1 MRLAVISDIHS
12 NLPALEAVLADI
24 AGRGVDATINLGDCV
39 AGPLWPAETMARLK
53 AEAMPTVRGN
63 HDRWLY
69 DRAPE
74 RLPPVDRFAL
84 TQLSAAELL
93 ELYEL
98 PATIELSAEVL
109 GVHGTPGDD
118 STYLTEETVNNR
130 MIPAMSALISER
142 LGGEMRR
149 AVVLC
154 GHSHRQSV
162 TQVPGGPMI
171 LNPGTVG
178 CPVFADIPSANRI
191 EPRSPH
197 ARYAI
202 LTWRNGRWGAELLAL
217 EYEWD
222 RAAARALET
231 GFPRWAEA
239 LLTGSVT
246 SG

>member
-1 MRLAVISDIHS
+1 
-12 NLPALEAVLADI
+12 
-24 AGRGVDATINLGDCV
+24 
-39 AGPLWPAETMARLK
+39 
-53 AEAMPTVRGN
+53 MPTVRGN
-63 HDRWLY
+63 HDRWLH

-84 TQLSAAELL
+84 SELSAAQCL

-98 PATIELSAEVL
+98 PATIELSLELLA
-109 GVHGTPGDD
+109 VHGTPGDD
-118 STYLTEETVNNR
+118 SSYLTEETVNNR
-130 MIPAMSALISER
+130 IIAAMRGLVIER
-142 LGGEMRR
+142 LGIEMRR
-149 AVVLC
+149 EVVLC

-178 CPVFADIPSANRI
+178 CPVFADIPAANRI

-202 LTWRNGRWGAELLAL
+202 LTRRGGRWGAELFAL
-217 EYEWD
+217 EYDWD

-231 GFPRWAEA
+231 GFPLWAEA
-239 LLTGSVT
+239 LATGSVT
-246 SG
+246 SR